1 MANYQE
7 MPTTSIS
14 ATRNEQWYEEVERKV
29 RTVWRKKKNYREN
42 KYVEKA
48 DKIARNVSNL
58 IKRNLFSKYYWAV
71 KLYIYSH
78 CSQSADSTEKK

>member
-58 IKRNLFSKYYWAV
+58 IKRNLFSKYY
-71 KLYIYSH
+71 
-78 CSQSADSTEKK
+78 